1 MKKSAVLWAC
11 PFGVDTVSRPD
22 VPPPGT
28 VGDSTVVVAV
38 VIGACFRL
46 KRSRLSVGCASKFV
60 PFTVTAVPGVPT
72 AGVKPEIVGVPLVP
86 VIVNDVALVDDPP
99 GAVTLI
105 VPLVAPAGTLTV
117 SSVAVA
123 ALTVARVPLK
133 RTVFWAGVAL
143 NPMPA
148 MVTVVPTGPCFGV
161 KSTIRT
167 AVAA

>member
-60 PFTVTAVPGVPT
+60 PFTVTAVPR
-72 AGVKPEIVGVPLVP
+72 VP

-105 VPLVAPAGTLTV
+105 VPVVAPAGTLTV

-148 MVTVVPTGPCFGV
+148 MVTVV
-161 KSTIRT
+161 
-167 AVAA
+167 